1 MSKRTLLGMLT
12 PSSNTILEP
21 ITSAMLRDV
30 PQASAHFSRFRVRK
44 IALSDD
50 ALQQFDLAPILAAA
64 DLLADAKV
72 QVIAWNGTS
81 AGWLGFDADRE
92 LCRVITEQTGVQA
105 ATSVLALNEL
115 ITLYGARRVGL
126 VTPYLHDVQ
135 ARIVDN
141 YQRAGFDV
149 VAERHL
155 NDPGNFS
162 FSEIGTDTIK
172 QLVREVAA
180 SKPDVITTF
189 CTNLNAAP
197 LVAALEEELD
207 IPILDTVSVVV
218 WKSLKLTGVDVS
230 QIQGWGRLFQD
241 H

>member
-81 AGWLGFDADRE
+81 AGWLGFSNALLTR
-92 LCRVITEQTGVQA
+92 RTGA
-105 ATSVLALNEL
+105 
-115 ITLYGARRVGL
+115 Y
-126 VTPYLHDVQ
+126 
-135 ARIVDN
+135 
-141 YQRAGFDV
+141 
-149 VAERHL
+149 
-155 NDPGNFS
+155 
-162 FSEIGTDTIK
+162 
-172 QLVREVAA
+172 
-180 SKPDVITTF
+180 
-189 CTNLNAAP
+189 C
-197 LVAALEEELD
+197 
-207 IPILDTVSVVV
+207 
-218 WKSLKLTGVDVS
+218 
-230 QIQGWGRLFQD
+230 
-241 H
+241 